1 MRYVCRTINWSRGEV
16 GQSIYLE
23 LGSLQGRSSRLCEYS
38 IISPDQIL
46 MIREQHGGEE
56 AMKLV
61 SYKKDDAVIKICK
74 SWAGDYDST
83 EVQSLGF
90 EVDDKETGYSGAV
103 EDFKQVL
110 LSQKQ

>member
-1 MRYVCRTINWSRGEV
+1 VP
-16 GQSIYLE
+16 
-23 LGSLQGRSSRLCEYS
+23 LGCSCNVLK
-38 IISPDQIL
+38 D
-46 MIREQHGGEE
+46 REQHGGPK

-61 SYKKDDAVIKICK
+61 SYKKDEAVIRICK

-103 EDFKQVL
+103 QDFKEFL
-110 LSQKQ
+110 ASQKQ

>member
-1 MRYVCRTINWSRGEV
+1 
-16 GQSIYLE
+16 
-23 LGSLQGRSSRLCEYS
+23 
-38 IISPDQIL
+38 
-46 MIREQHGGEE
+46 
-56 AMKLV
+56 MKLV
-61 SYKKDDAVIKICK
+61 SYKKDEAVIRICK

-103 EDFKQVL
+103 QDFKEYL

>member
-1 MRYVCRTINWSRGEV
+1 MILR
-16 GQSIYLE
+16 
-23 LGSLQGRSSRLCEYS
+23 LGSLYRK
-38 IISPDQIL
+38 
-46 MIREQHGGEE
+46 QHGGEE

-61 SYKKDDAVIKICK
+61 SFKKDEAVIKICK

-103 EDFKQVL
+103 QDFKEHLQAE
-110 LSQKQ
+110 KK